1 MTTPLYPT
9 FRKHIN
15 DAINQLIQ
23 NQITP
28 WSFLNSGK
36 PLRIYNFDKKQIS
49 YDGNGFEGSPREVFW
64 SRYIEPFLEDICI
77 SEIAAAIEMAKQ
89 RNVDAK
95 LLLPEIQD
103 LLSAGVRKVFSQMA
117 EVDRRLRGKGF
128 PDKVHIRTTDTE
140 IKNMNEF
147 IEERILAELAMLKTC
162 SKDEISLQNT
172 KFDNVIYFF
181 KNHWLGAFIGIL
193 ILIIIS
199 LGTLTDSID
208 KILSFKEKRLNSS
221 IIQSNDNLPV
231 TPKD

>member
-77 SEIAAAIEMAKQ
+77 SEIAAY
-89 RNVDAK
+89 
-95 LLLPEIQD
+95 
-103 LLSAGVRKVFSQMA
+103 
-117 EVDRRLRGKGF
+117 
-128 PDKVHIRTTDTE
+128 TE